1 MNFYREL
8 VKITVEIWMAI
19 FIIIFGYA
27 IWDNFNVNDYNM
39 AKLNDKTREVLI
51 SDNNNILFLHNVG
64 KVDNDFKLFLKI
76 NKNNYSNNI
85 DFIYDNKSI
94 NLDDFLIDEDSK
106 YYYFN
111 VDDIKFIP
119 YETKEFS
126 YKLLSNDVIDYE
138 FVNTI

>member
-27 IWDNFNVNDYNM
+27 IWDNFNVTDYNM

-51 SDNNNILFLHNVG
+51 SDDNNILSLHNVG

-111 VDDIKFIP
+111 VDDIKFIA

>member
-1 MNFYREL
+1 MNFYIEL

-27 IWDNFNVNDYNM
+27 IWDNFNVTDYNM

-51 SDNNNILFLHNVG
+51 SDDNNILSLHNVG

-94 NLDDFLIDEDSK
+94 NLDDFLIDEDSE

-111 VDDIKFIP
+111 VDDIKSIP

>member
-27 IWDNFNVNDYNM
+27 IWDNFNVTDYNM

-51 SDNNNILFLHNVG
+51 SDDNNILSLHNVG

-111 VDDIKFIP
+111 VDYIKFIP